1 MGSISVLSCLREMS
15 TPSPSQDPLQP
26 CLLRMDSQAVILQV
40 SMLTPPCPWQ
50 NPAWRALTLKRTF
63 LKPLPSLATIISL
76 CFPSLPSTLERLLYA
91 GRLHFLTTHSLG
103 NPFQS
108 GPQPDSSLI
117 GRRPSPNCQTQQP
130 LLRPLAIPAL
140 AASDTSDCTSVTFV
154 YLYPAW
160 FQEGEKM
167 ACSNT

>member
-1 MGSISVLSCLREMS
+1 M
-15 TPSPSQDPLQP
+15 
-26 CLLRMDSQAVILQV
+26 
-40 SMLTPPCPWQ
+40 
-50 NPAWRALTLKRTF
+50 
-63 LKPLPSLATIISL
+63 PSLATIISL

-91 GRLHFLTTHSLG
+91 GHLHFLTTHSLG

-108 GPQPDSSLI
+108 GPQLDSSLI
-117 GRRPSPNCQTQQP
+117 GRRQAPNCQTQQP
-130 LLRPLAIPAL
+130 LLRPLSIPAL
-140 AASDTSDCTSVTFV
+140 AASDTSDYTSVTFV